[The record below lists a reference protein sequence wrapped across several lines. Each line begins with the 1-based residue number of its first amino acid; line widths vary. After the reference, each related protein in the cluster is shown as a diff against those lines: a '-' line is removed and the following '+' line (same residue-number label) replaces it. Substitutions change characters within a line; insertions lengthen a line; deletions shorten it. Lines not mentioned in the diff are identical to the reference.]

1 MKHALNIRV
10 SKKPV
15 NGGIVACRKVS
26 IREKLFRFLLGD
38 KTRLTVIVP
47 GDTVEEV
54 AISEVSSEAAHETV

>member
-1 MKHALNIRV
+1 MRHNLKITVTKERA
-10 SKKPV
+10 